1 MFRKFFFF
9 VTITKILIT
18 KVKRRRQQK
27 RIDRKG
33 IQKQGESEEVPKSKK
48 QRDQTYD
55 IGHIIKH

>member
-1 MFRKFFFF
+1 MQKLENFFFF

-33 IQKQGESEEVPKSKK
+33 IHKQGESEEVPKGKK
-48 QRDQTYD
+48 QRDQTQF
-55 IGHIIKH
+55 K